1 MPIEPET
8 NEISKQHK
16 TKTLDADDFETR
28 IQLTLNKMNKHI
40 HQLKNDLDHE
50 KEKTK
55 VLEERINNLLVL
67 FDCIK
72 RV

>member
-1 MPIEPET
+1 MNT
-8 NEISKQHK
+8 QD
-16 TKTLDADDFETR
+16 TDDFETR
-28 IQLTLNKMNKHI
+28 IQLTLDKMNNHI
-40 HQLKNDLDHE
+40 NQLKKDLDLE

-55 VLEERINNLLVL
+55 VLQERINKMTIV